1 MPQKFDIHHAN
12 TMTETFEIAG
22 AGPAGLAA
30 AITLA
35 RAGEKVIVHEARP
48 NVGWRFGHDL
58 QGLENW
64 TTSQDVLRELTEL
77 GIDTSGF
84 RYQPLHA
91 GIAFDAW
98 DRGYEIKAGIPLFY
112 LIERGPEPGSLDHA
126 LLEQAKELGV
136 DVRFGSKLQRLQGS
150 GILATGPRTADA
162 ISVGYHFESDMDNG
176 FWVICDD
183 SLAPG
188 GYAYLLTLNGY
199 GTVKTCLFTGFERQ
213 KEYVGR
219 TVAAFERLTGLEMKN
234 PRAHGG
240 IASFGLTGKSVSN
253 HQPVAGEQAGFQDAL
268 WGFGIRHALL
278 SGVLA
283 AQSLIQGEDYNRLWQ
298 RAFGQ
303 QLMTAIV
310 NRALFERLGNRGY
323 RWFLKRVSNTQDLNE
338 LLRRQY
344 HGSLLKRLLFPW
356 AKKASEKFGP

>member
-1 MPQKFDIHHAN
+1 MRTPS
-12 TMTETFEIAG
+12 TETFEIAG

-35 RAGEKVIVHEARP
+35 RAGEKVIVHEASP
-48 NVGWRFGHDL
+48 DVGWRFGRDL

-64 TTSQDVLRELTEL
+64 TTSQDVLHELTEL

-84 RYQPLHA
+84 HHQSLST
-91 GIAFDAW
+91 GMAFDAW
-98 DRGYEIKAGIPLFY
+98 SRRYEIKTERPLFY

-126 LLEQAKELGV
+126 LLKQAQELGV
-136 DVRFGSKLQRLQGS
+136 EVRFGSKLRRLHGD

-162 ISVGYHFESDMDNG
+162 ISAGYHFESDMDNG

-188 GYAYLLTLNGY
+188 GYAYLLMLDGH
-199 GTVKTCLFTGFERQ
+199 GTVKTCMFTGFERK
-213 KEYVGR
+213 KEYVRR
-219 TVAAFERLTGLEMKN
+219 TVAAFERLTGLKMKN

-240 IASFGLTGKSVSN
+240 IASLGLNGKSVSN

-268 WGFGIRHALL
+268 WGFGIRHAIL

-283 AQSLIQGEDYNRLWQ
+283 AQSLIEGEDYNRLWR

-303 QLMTAIV
+303 QLTTAVV

-323 RWFLKRVSNTQDLNE
+323 RWVLKKVSNTRDLHG

-344 HGSLLKRLLFPW
+344 QGSLLKRLLLPW
-356 AKKASEKFGP
+356 AQKHT